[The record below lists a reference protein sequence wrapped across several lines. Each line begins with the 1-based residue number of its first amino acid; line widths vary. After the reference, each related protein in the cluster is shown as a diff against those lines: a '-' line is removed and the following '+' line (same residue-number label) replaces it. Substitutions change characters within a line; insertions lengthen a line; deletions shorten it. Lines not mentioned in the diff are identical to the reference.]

1 MQKPSLSFGQ
11 IWNMCFGFFGIQIGF
26 DLQVGNMSRIFQT
39 LGAEMD
45 SLAVL
50 WVAAPLTGLLVQ
62 PVVGYFSD
70 RTWGRWGRRR
80 PFFMVGAI
88 LASLSLFVMPNSP
101 SLWVAAGLLWILD
114 ASLNVTMEP
123 KRAFIGDMLPDEQR
137 TTGFAMQSFFIGL
150 GAVLAG
156 SLPWLLTQF
165 GVANT
170 APEGQI
176 PLTVHIAFYV
186 GGAAMFLAVMYT
198 VLKTKEYSPEQ
209 LEVFEKAKLELQA
222 QSSTEEDEIG
232 QKSVS
237 FFVRAGSLWVLA
249 GALLATF
256 IFVARSEVRPSWLGS
271 LQFEQDLYVLAGL
284 VAGFGFV
291 QLIAGYLRNGDRSS
305 NGFLEVVNDLFSM
318 PKTMQQLAVVQFF
331 SWFGLF
337 AMWIYGTPAVADFH
351 YQAKEA
357 SSALYQEAGNWWS
370 LLGAVRNGVAAI
382 AALAIIWLASK
393 LDRRFLHSTCLG
405 LGALGFLGMTLIQ
418 TPSVLVVPMMGVG
431 VAWAAIVSVPYAML
445 SASVPQKKMG
455 IYMGVFNIFI
465 VVPQLLAATLLG
477 FLLRTFF
484 NSEPIGAFIIASTSF
499 AFAAIAVLFVKED
512 RAT

>member
-209 LEVFEKAKLELQA
+209 LEAFEKAKLELQA
-222 QSSTEEDEIG
+222 QSSNEEDEIS

-271 LQFEQDLYVLAGL
+271 IRFEQDLYVLAGL
-284 VAGFGFV
+284 VAGFGVV

-512 RAT
+512 RTA